1 MVILLINSINLII
14 MIKKEKLLLKRKNM
28 KLFFVNRGMSRRKI
42 KDETVHKMESE
53 NRYQGS
59 KNKFNKL

>member
-1 MVILLINSINLII
+1 